1 MIAFALVEQEELD
14 IKRLLGRLIER
25 QRSFDIADSQ
35 NPVVEF
41 QSSEFQSSDG
51 TGTLGKQGLIKD
63 RTRVHL
69 IFAEGHKSNKT
80 ATYGFSFP

>member
-1 MIAFALVEQEELD
+1 MIAFALVKQEEPE
-14 IKRLLGRLIER
+14 IKRLQGRLIER

-41 QSSEFQSSDG
+41 QSSDG

-63 RTRVHL
+63 RTKVHL

>member
-1 MIAFALVEQEELD
+1 MIAFALVEQEEPD
-14 IKRLLGRLIER
+14 IKRLQGRLIER

-41 QSSEFQSSDG
+41 QSSDG

-63 RTRVHL
+63 RTKVHL